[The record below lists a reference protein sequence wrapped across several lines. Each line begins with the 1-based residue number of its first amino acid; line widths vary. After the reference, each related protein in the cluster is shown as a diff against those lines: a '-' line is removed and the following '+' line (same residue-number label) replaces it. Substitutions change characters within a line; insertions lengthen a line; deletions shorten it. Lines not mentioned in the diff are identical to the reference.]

1 MNRRAVMTILAVVAA
16 LVSSADAAEKK
27 TSAADTAAAT
37 PASDEGVAL
46 TIYNQNF
53 GVVREKRK
61 VEVPDKLGTIR
72 FTDVAAQIDGTSV
85 QFKSLSDPGA
95 RVLEQN
101 YEYDLVSADKLLHKY
116 IDRQIGV
123 LTKDGSRYAGML
135 QSFDAGQLVLRQ
147 ADERTPIVMIQRG
160 DNVKDIQFGALPEG
174 LITKPTL
181 VWKLATEKPGRQLVE
196 VAYQTA
202 GINWQAD
209 YNAVLNAKDTG
220 LDLGGWVTI
229 NNTSGATYKDAKL
242 KLIAGDVKRVQPQQR
257 LGYAMKARAMAM
269 EADATGFEE
278 KAFFEYHLY
287 TLGRPSMV
295 ADNQTKQIELLKAA
309 DVPVK
314 KVFLY
319 DGAPQYRFY
328 GGLQTDA
335 NYGSQDFNKKVNV
348 IIEVKNSKQNNMG
361 MALPKGKVRLYKRDD
376 ADAAL
381 EFIGEDEIDHT
392 PKDETIKLHIGDA
405 FDVVGERKRTD
416 FRVDSGRHIMTE
428 TFEIRVRN
436 HKTEPVDVLIKETLY
451 RWNNWEITDS
461 NAKWTKF
468 DSDTIHFPVTVAKD
482 GEQVVTYTVRYTW

>member
-1 MNRRAVMTILAVVAA
+1 MKRRAAVTILAALAA
-16 LVSSADAAEKK
+16 I
-27 TSAADTAAAT
+27 T
-37 PASDEGVAL
+37 PARAEGEGVAL

-53 GVVREKRK
+53 GVVREKRN
-61 VEVPDKLGTIR
+61 VDVAGNLDTLR

-85 QFKSLSDPGA
+85 QFKSLTDPSA

-101 YEYDLVSADKLLHKY
+101 YEYDLVSADKLLQKY
-116 IDRQIGV
+116 VDKQINV
-123 LTKDGSRYAGML
+123 LTKDGSRYAGNL
-135 QSFDAGQLVLRQ
+135 LSFDPKQLVLRQ
-147 ADERTPIVMIQRG
+147 YGEKGDLVMVQRG
-160 DNVKDIQFGALPEG
+160 DNVKDIQFGSLPEG

-181 VWKLATEKPGRQLVE
+181 VWKLATEKIGRQLVE

-229 NNTSGATYKDAKL
+229 NNQSGATYKDARL
-242 KLIAGDVKRVQPQQR
+242 KLIAGDVRRVQPAVPK
-257 LGYAMKARAMAM
+257 LGYAMRAAAM
-269 EADATGFEE
+269 EADAAGFAE

-287 TLGRPSMV
+287 TLGRPSTV

-328 GGLQTDA
+328 GGLQTSA
-335 NYGSQDFNKKVNV
+335 EYGSQEFNKKVNV
-348 IIEVKNSKQNNMG
+348 IIEVKNSKDNHMG
-361 MALPKGKVRLYKRDD
+361 MALPKGKVRLYKRDE

-381 EFIGEDEIDHT
+381 EFLGEDEIDHT

-416 FRVDSGRHIMTE
+416 YHVDSGRHVITE
-428 TFEIRVRN
+428 SFEIRVRN
-436 HKTEPVDVLIKETLY
+436 HKTEPVDVLVKETLY
-451 RWNNWEITDS
+451 RWNNWEITAS
-461 NAKWTKF
+461 SHKWTKF

-482 GEQVVTYTVRYTW
+482 GEQIVTYTVRYTW